1 MDSNP
6 GAAAVTIQ
14 LHGLS
19 TYQLS
24 NYNAAVKTG
33 VSEEA
38 SADNEILP
46 SAQCVEYTTVNVVNR
61 HR

>member
-19 TYQLS
+19 T
-24 NYNAAVKTG
+24 
-33 VSEEA
+33 
-38 SADNEILP
+38 
-46 SAQCVEYTTVNVVNR
+46 
-61 HR
+61 